1 MTPPQQPPPQPT
13 HAAVIYRRGE
23 TWDPRRAFRDQDE
36 IALHAV
42 FLRDQQAQGHL
53 YCGGPF
59 LDNLGALAIYNVLT
73 DLRTLEA
80 TLETDPT
87 IRRGTMTY
95 EIHPL
100 QLTLEP
106 PAPT

>member
-1 MTPPQQPPPQPT
+1 MTPPQQPSQPS
-13 HAAVIYRRGE
+13 HAAVVYRRGE
-23 TWDPRRAFRDQDE
+23 TWDPRRPFREQDE
-36 IALHAV
+36 IALHAL
-42 FLRDQQAQGHL
+42 FLRDQQAQGQL

-59 LDNLGALAIYNVLT
+59 LDDLGALAIYHVLT

-87 IRRGTMTY
+87 VRRGTMTF

-100 QLTLEP
+100 NLTVE
-106 PAPT
+106 APRPT